1 MIIYVYTYYYDKLIK
16 KLATKF
22 KYKIKYMYIIPY
34 FSVNTLFI
42 IVYATV
48 TVYKQYHFLKIGL

>member
-1 MIIYVYTYYYDKLIK
+1 
-16 KLATKF
+16 
-22 KYKIKYMYIIPY
+22 MYIITY